1 MKRVLSF
8 SLLAIACILVY
19 SCKNKSSQ
27 ASSPSASTETPAA
40 IPVEAPA
47 TVPTKTQATVSAET
61 LPGMP
66 STIKAF
72 YQAYCANW
80 DGESKTDSI
89 LSEYC
94 TKELK
99 DLLLETVG
107 EYDFLLDGGIFS
119 EIHTESFHVVK
130 KNEKYVV
137 YFEYTK
143 WPVSDEPGSDSVYIM
158 VNKENK
164 ISYII
169 RPSDNYRVPSIYSS
183 KSQLIYY
190 HEHQYVDLG
199 LSVNWA
205 TSNIGA
211 SSVDP
216 EWPGQWFAWGDTTAK
231 YQFSQDYYL
240 APKQDHYYDDKLS
253 VLEPNDD
260 AATVLWG
267 EDWRMPTREEFQE
280 LIDNCEWEWTRESS
294 SYWGYKITGP
304 NGNSIYLPAGGM
316 IRGSEMINRESGFYY
331 WTASCNFNDRER
343 EPRAWQFCSTADGPD
358 KSRNRNMVIVPVPLS
373 VQSGRSIRPVT
384 TKPFVP
390 IRDIGLNK
398 RNLKLEIGEEFVLT
412 ASYFPQ
418 DATPRN
424 LYWHSGNS
432 AVAYIDR
439 NGKVTAVSDGECTIT
454 AVCGDFKKECQVTVV
469 RPKDFI
475 PEKQA
480 EVTTIYEFGKEVN
493 NAFVN
498 NFEDFDDSEE
508 LKEVFKTHIGDK
520 SDEFTVTLSAFTSE
534 AWENDPGDYC
544 MITIET
550 NGGKYQFRN
559 SDWVRNNIFE
569 NLYFYSHRID
579 KSKYLLFFRGFD
591 YGCCPGI
598 LTVLAVDA
606 TGARVVYNKDC
617 YLNEI
622 NKEPF
627 SMTTDSWGSEYVS
640 KYKTNYSDEY
650 NLFIENNALKLKR
663 VELLHE

>member
-8 SLLAIACILVY
+8 SLLAIACILVC

-89 LSEYC
+89 LSVYC
-94 TKELK
+94 TDELRK
-99 DLLLETVG
+99 LILETAG
-107 EYDFLLDGGIFS
+107 EYDFLLDGCTS
-119 EIHTESFHVVK
+119 VYAESFSVVK

-143 WPVSDEPGSDSVYIM
+143 WPVSDEPGRDSVYIM

-169 RPSDNYRVPSIYSS
+169 RPSDNYRVPSVYSS
-183 KSQLIYY
+183 KSPLIYY
-190 HEHQYVDLG
+190 FEHQYIDLG

-205 TSNIGA
+205 TSNIG
-211 SSVDP
+211 SRSVDP
-216 EWPGQWFAWGDTTAK
+216 ERPGEWFAWGETEAK
-231 YQFSQDYYL
+231 YDFSHNYYL
-240 APKQDHYYDDKLS
+240 APKQDRYYEGKLS
-253 VLEPNDD
+253 FLLPSDD

-267 EDWRMPTREEFQE
+267 EDWRLPTKEEFQE
-280 LIDNCEWEWTRESS
+280 LIDNCEWEWTKESG
-294 SYWGYKITGP
+294 SYWGYKVTGP
-304 NGNSIYLPAGGM
+304 NGNSIFLPAGGM
-316 IRGSEMINRESGFYY
+316 ERRNEWINRESGLYY
-331 WTASCNFNDRER
+331 WTGSCKFDDPER
-343 EPRAWQFCSTADGPD
+343 EPKAWQFCSTSDETD
-358 KSRNRNMVIVPVPLS
+358 KSKNRSLLMSLVPLS

-390 IRDIGLNK
+390 IRDIALNK
-398 RNLKLEIGEEFVLT
+398 RNLKLEIGEEFVLS
-412 ASYFPQ
+412 ASFFPQ
-418 DATPRN
+418 DATPSN

-432 AVAYIDR
+432 AVAHIDR
-439 NGKVTAVSDGECTIT
+439 NGKVTAVSDGKCTIT
-454 AVCGDFKKECQVTVV
+454 AVCGDFRKECHVTVV
-469 RPKDFI
+469 RPKDFL
-475 PEKQA
+475 PA
-480 EVTTIYEFGKEVN
+480 EPQKVTTIYEFGKEVDS
-493 NAFVN
+493 AFVDKLQ
-498 NFEDFDDSEE
+498 DFDDSEH

-520 SDEFTVTLSAFTSE
+520 SDGFTVALSGFTSE
-534 AWENDPGDYC
+534 SWERDPGDYC
-544 MITIET
+544 LITIET
-550 NGGKYQFRN
+550 AGGRYQFKN
-559 SDWVRNNIFE
+559 GDWVRNDIFE
-569 NLYFYSHRID
+569 NRYFYFHRID

-598 LTVLAVDA
+598 LTVIAVDA
-606 TGARVVYNKDC
+606 TGARVVYNKEC

-627 SMTTDSWGSEYVS
+627 SMTTISWGSEYVS
-640 KYKTNYSDEY
+640 KYKTDYSPEY
-650 NLFIENNALKLKR
+650 NLFIEDSALKLKR
-663 VELLHE
+663 VELLHDY

>member
-8 SLLAIACILVY
+8 SLLAIACILVC

-89 LSEYC
+89 LSVYC
-94 TKELK
+94 TDELRK
-99 DLLLETVG
+99 LILETAG
-107 EYDFLLDGGIFS
+107 EYDFLLDGCTS
-119 EIHTESFHVVK
+119 VYAESFSVVK

-143 WPVSDEPGSDSVYIM
+143 WPVSDEPGRDSVYIM

-169 RPSDNYRVPSIYSS
+169 RPSDNYRVPSVYSS
-183 KSQLIYY
+183 KSPLIYY
-190 HEHQYVDLG
+190 FEHQYIDLG

-205 TSNIGA
+205 TSNIG
-211 SSVDP
+211 SRSVDP
-216 EWPGQWFAWGDTTAK
+216 ERPGEWFAWGETEAK
-231 YQFSQDYYL
+231 YDFSHNYYL
-240 APKQDHYYDDKLS
+240 APKQDRYYEGKLS
-253 VLEPNDD
+253 FLLPSDD

-267 EDWRMPTREEFQE
+267 EDWRLPTKEEFQE
-280 LIDNCEWEWTRESS
+280 LIDNCEWEWTKESG
-294 SYWGYKITGP
+294 SYWGYKVTGP
-304 NGNSIYLPAGGM
+304 NGNSIFLPAGGM
-316 IRGSEMINRESGFYY
+316 ERRNEWINRESGLYY
-331 WTASCNFNDRER
+331 WTGSCKFDDPER
-343 EPRAWQFCSTADGPD
+343 EPKAWQFCSTSDETD
-358 KSRNRNMVIVPVPLS
+358 KSKNRSLLMSLVPLS

-390 IRDIGLNK
+390 IRDIALNK
-398 RNLKLEIGEEFVLT
+398 RNLKLEIGEEFVLS
-412 ASYFPQ
+412 ASFFPQ
-418 DATPRN
+418 DATPSN

-432 AVAYIDR
+432 AVAHIDR
-439 NGKVTAVSDGECTIT
+439 NGKVTAVSDGKCTIT
-454 AVCGDFKKECQVTVV
+454 AVCGDFRKECHVTVV
-469 RPKDFI
+469 RPKDFL
-475 PEKQA
+475 PA
-480 EVTTIYEFGKEVN
+480 EPQKVTTIYEFGKEVDS
-493 NAFVN
+493 AFVDKLQ
-498 NFEDFDDSEE
+498 DFDDSEH

-520 SDEFTVTLSAFTSE
+520 SDGFTVALSGFTSE
-534 AWENDPGDYC
+534 SWERDPGDYC
-544 MITIET
+544 LITIET
-550 NGGKYQFRN
+550 AGGRYQFKN
-559 SDWVRNNIFE
+559 GDWVRNDIFE
-569 NLYFYSHRID
+569 NRYFYFHRID

-598 LTVLAVDA
+598 LTVIAVDA
-606 TGARVVYNKDC
+606 TGARVVYNKEC

-640 KYKTNYSDEY
+640 KYKTNYSPEY
-650 NLFIENNALKLKR
+650 NLFIEDSALKLKR
-663 VELLHE
+663 VELLHDY